1 MNWKIVVE
9 IIGYLGSVLVVISM
23 LMTSVVRL
31 RVINL
36 IGSAIFTCYALL
48 IKSYPTAAMN
58 LFLVGI
64 NMYHLVRLLKVQKNY
79 DLVATDMED
88 NYVTYLLEKNKDDI
102 LKWFPEFS
110 LPNELEIAYLVCC
123 DSNPAGL
130 FLGRSV
136 GNDAI
141 EVLLDYATPIYR
153 DTSVGGHLHR
163 RLAEAGYRSLVFR
176 SHAPRHESY
185 MEKVGYQKNERGEYV
200 LSLSRETSPA

>member
-1 MNWKIVVE
+1 MNWKTVVE
-9 IIGYLGSVLVVISM
+9 LIGYLGSVLVVISM

-64 NMYHLVRLLKVQKNY
+64 NVYHLVRLLKAHKNY
-79 DLVATDMED
+79 DLVTADLK
-88 NYVTYLLEKNKDDI
+88 NSYVTYLLEKNRDDI

-110 LPNELEIAYLVCC
+110 LPDETGIAFLVCC

-130 FLGRSV
+130 FLGRAA
-136 GNDAI
+136 GNGDI
-141 EVLLDYATPIYR
+141 EVLLDYATPVYR
-153 DTSVGGHLHR
+153 DTSVGVYLHS

-176 SHAPRHESY
+176 SYAPQHEAY
-185 MEKVGYQKNERGEYV
+185 MKRVGYRKNERGEYV
-200 LSLSRETSPA
+200 LSLSRSA

>member
-1 MNWKIVVE
+1 MNWKTAVE
-9 IIGYLGSVLVVISM
+9 LIGYLGSALVVISM

-64 NMYHLVRLLKVQKNY
+64 NVYHLVRLLKVQKHY
-79 DLVATDMED
+79 DLVATDME
-88 NYVTYLLEKNKDDI
+88 NSYVTYLLEKNRDDI

-110 LPNELEIAYLVCC
+110 PPNEPGIAYLVCC

-130 FLGRSV
+130 FLGRIM
-136 GNDAI
+136 GNGDI
-141 EVLLDYATPIYR
+141 EVLLDYATPVYR
-153 DTSVGGHLHR
+153 DTTVGSYLHG
-163 RLAEAGYRSLVFR
+163 RLAEAGYRSLVFK
-176 SHAPRHESY
+176 SYAPQHKGY

-200 LSLSRETSPA
+200 LSLSRKA